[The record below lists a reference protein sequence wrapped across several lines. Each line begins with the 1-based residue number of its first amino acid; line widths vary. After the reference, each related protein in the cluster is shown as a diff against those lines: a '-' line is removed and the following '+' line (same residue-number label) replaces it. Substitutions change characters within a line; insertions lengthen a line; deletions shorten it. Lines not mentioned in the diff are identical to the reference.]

1 MAMAGIVSDAENR
14 LSRRQIAWLV
24 ANEIPDGA
32 YVNLG
37 IGIPTLCADHMPSQK
52 EILLHSENGV
62 LGFGPRPWSKSKNTI
77 LTM

>member
-1 MAMAGIVSDAENR
+1 MGTAGIVSDASNK

-37 IGIPTLCADHMPSQK
+37 IGTVSYTHLTLPTKA
-52 EILLHSENGV
+52 
-62 LGFGPRPWSKSKNTI
+62 
-77 LTM
+77 

>member
-37 IGIPTLCADHMPSQK
+37 IGIHTLC
-52 EILLHSENGV
+52 EIGRAHV
-62 LGFGPRPWSKSKNTI
+62 
-77 LTM
+77 

>member
-37 IGIPTLCADHMPSQK
+37 IGIPTLCADHMPSEK
-52 EILLHSENGV
+52 EILFIVRMVFLDLDHGLRKEMKIV
-62 LGFGPRPWSKSKNTI
+62 I
-77 LTM
+77 